1 MTCKEN
7 KDRADSKYI
16 FFYEG
21 NVVIVM
27 NLSRRRMLIL
37 ELPRLC
43 LIFAKIKIV
52 KSWQEGLVIRFIH
65 VVILVTDIEGKRP
78 ACLA

>member
-16 FFYEG
+16 FFYEE

-27 NLSRRRMLIL
+27 NLSRRRMQIL
-37 ELPRLC
+37 ELPRLW
-43 LIFAKIKIV
+43 LIFAKIKNV
-52 KSWQEGLVIRFIH
+52 KS
-65 VVILVTDIEGKRP
+65 
-78 ACLA
+78 

>member
-27 NLSRRRMLIL
+27 NLSRRRMQIL

-52 KSWQEGLVIRFIH
+52 KSWQEGLVIKFIH
-65 VVILVTDIEGKRP
+65 VVILVTGIEGKRP
-78 ACLA
+78 VCLA